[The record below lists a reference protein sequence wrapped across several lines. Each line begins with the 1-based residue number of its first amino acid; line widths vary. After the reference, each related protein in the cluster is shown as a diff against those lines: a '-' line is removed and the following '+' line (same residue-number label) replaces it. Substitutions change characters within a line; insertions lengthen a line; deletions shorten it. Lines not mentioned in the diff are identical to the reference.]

1 MPVFGT
7 TDDQSHEM
15 QFHALDGGAFQFS
28 AVRPEN
34 LGAAEYTL
42 VTIVTDTTGSV
53 AGFEKTLRNAVIEA
67 VRACGK
73 SPRADNLLV
82 RFVTFSTGVNE
93 VHGFKT
99 LRQIDPQ
106 RDYQPF
112 QCDGMTALYDAT
124 KEAISAT
131 DTYSKLLTDN
141 DFDVNGIIF
150 VITDGMDNHSKYGRS
165 DIADTIRKVKR
176 NEYLESL
183 LVILIGVNA
192 DDCSNWLNEFHKEAG
207 LSQYVDIREF
217 DATKGAKLAEF
228 ISKSTSMQSQSLG
241 TGGPSEIL
249 KF

>member
-1 MPVFGT
+1 MPVFEPTG
-7 TDDQSHEM
+7 DQNM

-28 AVRPEN
+28 GVRPEE

-53 AGFEKTLRNAVIEA
+53 AGFESTLRNAVIDA
-67 VRACGK
+67 VRACEK

-82 RFVTFSTGVNE
+82 RFVTFSTDVNE

-99 LRQIDPQ
+99 LRQINPQ

-112 QCDGMTALYDAT
+112 HCDGMTALYDAT

-131 DTYSKLLTDN
+131 NEYAKILTDN

-150 VITDGMDNHSKYGRS
+150 MITDGMDNHSRYNRA
-165 DIADTIRKVKR
+165 DIANAFQKVKR

-192 DDCSNWLNEFHKEAG
+192 ADCSQWLDEFQKEAG
-207 LSQYVDIREF
+207 LSQYVDISAF
-217 DATKGAKLAEF
+217 DAAKGAKLAEF

>member
-1 MPVFGT
+1 MPVFEST
-7 TDDQSHEM
+7 NEHNM

-28 AVRPEN
+28 AVRPED

-53 AGFEKTLRNAVIEA
+53 AGFEDTLRNAVIDA
-67 VRACGK
+67 VHACGK

-82 RFVTFSTGVNE
+82 RFVTFSTELQE

-99 LRQIDPQ
+99 LRQIDPRQ
-106 RDYQPF
+106 NYQPL
-112 QCDGMTALYDAT
+112 QCGGMTALYDAS

-131 DTYSKLLTDN
+131 DAYAKILTEN
-141 DFDVNGIIF
+141 DFDVNGIVFI
-150 VITDGMDNHSKYGRS
+150 ITDGMDNRSRYGRT
-165 DIADTIRKVKR
+165 DIANAIQKVKR
-176 NEYLESL
+176 DEYLESL

-192 DDCSNWLNEFHKEAG
+192 DDCSDWLDEFHKEAG

-217 DATKGAKLAEF
+217 DASKGAKLAEF
-228 ISKSTSMQSQSLG
+228 ISKSTSAQSQSLG

-249 KF
+249 TF